1 LANVRGHRPA
11 TNQQCPALNTI
22 VAFFFL
28 PWHCSPAKKIWE
40 FVTGRDRIRLV
51 WFQPAALT
59 ATARHQQLI
68 SSMAIKKAQSM
79 HATAGCE
86 QKEGEEQQRGAS
98 HTGMAAF
105 LSVSGGSSPKAA
117 GRTSTPAVRPQ
128 HSSYP
133 VSDRAPIHSD
143 RKADFCWI
151 DLKPIGS
158 QPALLFIPPAG
169 G

>member
-1 LANVRGHRPA
+1 
-11 TNQQCPALNTI
+11 
-22 VAFFFL
+22 
-28 PWHCSPAKKIWE
+28 
-40 FVTGRDRIRLV
+40 LV

-86 QKEGEEQQRGAS
+86 QKEGEQQQRGAS

-117 GRTSTPAVRPQ
+117 GRGGGGQQGGHRRRPSGPSTAAIR
-128 HSSYP
+128 
-133 VSDRAPIHSD
+133 
-143 RKADFCWI
+143 
-151 DLKPIGS
+151 
-158 QPALLFIPPAG
+158 
-169 G
+169 